1 MKWSEQQ
8 REQQMAEIDL
18 LLDQLDEKI
27 SALYIN
33 PAVKRAAIDRVYA
46 IWTELEEGVDLVP
59 TDYE

>member
-8 REQQMAEIDL
+8 REQQMQEIDE
-18 LLDQLDEKI
+18 LLDVLDEKI

-33 PAVKRAAIDRVYA
+33 PAVKRAAIDKVYE
-46 IWTELEEGVDLVP
+46 IWTELEEGMDLVP